1 MAKNEP
7 DDIID
12 SMLAREPDPPSEE
25 ARRNVMVVGT
35 RSETSAS
42 IEARENAYFDP
53 KPTLGQSSA
62 YWIIP
67 FYETEDSEFPIP
79 PNGSEAADLAHFGLS
94 ASEWMELHRRN
105 LKEIR
110 K

>member
-1 MAKNEP
+1 MAKDEP
-7 DDIID
+7 DILDD
-12 SMLAREPDPPSEE
+12 MLARDPEPQSEE
-25 ARRNVMVVGT
+25 ARRNVMVAGT

-42 IEARENAYFDP
+42 IEAREKAFFDP

-62 YWIIP
+62 YWVIP
-67 FYETEDSEFPIP
+67 FYETEDSELPFP
-79 PNGSEAADLAHFGLS
+79 PNESEAADLAHFGLS

-105 LKEIR
+105 PEEIR